1 VDTATWGRRILALV
15 GDWFAST
22 LVVILLLGGID
33 AWAGDQRAGFYV
45 LGVYVVESAVFMALS
60 GGSFGQLATRLRV
73 VRVVGERLD
82 PRPVAPHLALLR
94 QVLIALVIPPLV
106 YRPDGRG
113 LHDLAAGSAV
123 VTLQTWRSLA
133 GRDSV
138 QS

>member
-1 VDTATWGRRILALV
+1 M
-15 GDWFAST
+15 F
-22 LVVILLLGGID
+22 
-33 AWAGDQRAGFYV
+33 
-45 LGVYVVESAVFMALS
+45 SAVS

-73 VRVVGERLD
+73 VRVDGGRLD
-82 PRPVAPHLALLR
+82 PRPIPPHLALLR

-113 LHDLAAGSAV
+113 LHDLAAGSDV
-123 VTLQTWRSLA
+123 VDLQTWRALV

>member
-1 VDTATWGRRILALV
+1 MDTATWARRILALV
-15 GDWFAST
+15 VDWFAST
-22 LVVILLLGGID
+22 LVVILLLGGVD
-33 AWAGDQRAGFYV
+33 AWAGDRSSGVYV
-45 LGVYVVESAVFMALS
+45 LGVFVLESAVFSAVS

-73 VRVVGERLD
+73 VRVDGGRLD
-82 PRPVAPHLALLR
+82 PRPIPPHLALLR

-123 VTLQTWRSLA
+123 VDLQTWRSLV